1 MAIEVR
7 RGVGGRRCF
16 EGDGPTVGNAEE
28 KRALAELD
36 LPVTQLRFASRFL
49 RFAWCVQWT
58 PVWPERVTYVLGT
71 LCHPCLRAEPF
82 EKARPER
89 FELPTLWFEARCSDP
104 LSYGRV
110 KDIIALARGNSITA
124 ADGRRAEVRQP

>member
-16 EGDGPTVGNAEE
+16 EGDGPTAGNTEE

-36 LPVTQLRFASRFL
+36 LPGTQLRFASRFL

-58 PVWPERVTYVLGT
+58 PVWPDRVTYVLDT

-82 EKARPER
+82 ESGAPGEIRTPDPLVR
-89 FELPTLWFEARCSDP
+89 SQMRCSAQ
-104 LSYGRV
+104 LR
-110 KDIIALARGNSITA
+110 
-124 ADGRRAEVRQP
+124 